1 MNHILVLT
9 ALTLFPLSGLFS
21 SETDSIPRPVIRPPR
36 ISGPIR
42 LTGKLD
48 DPQWRLA
55 TEVDLRYEIQPG
67 ENTPAPQRT
76 EVFILYNYE
85 NLYFGFRCHD
95 TRPEE
100 IRAHITDRDKF
111 WGDDFVDVKLDTYG
125 DHQRAYEFLVNPFG
139 IQSDI
144 MTTSMNEDDSFDAI
158 WYSAAAIN
166 DSGWTAEI
174 ALPFKSLRF
183 SSAEVQEWTLLLFR
197 VYPRASNVNIS
208 LAPHDRNVPNNLTEG
223 ARLVGLRDIESSGS
237 VELLPYAMGQQT
249 GALVD
254 ERDPSLGFRDNKIQ
268 GRVGGGIR
276 YSPNPNFSVDAVINP
291 DFSQIETDADQI
303 SVNTTFALFYP
314 EKRPFFV
321 VGQELLQTPMYYSR
335 SINNPL
341 GAARV
346 VGKTGSLS
354 YLYLGALDRNT
365 PFVIPGEEESDVV
378 SSSLKSFSN
387 IGRLRYDFGK
397 QAYLGAMLTTRNLSG
412 GHNYLA
418 GLDWNY
424 PFWSNFYFQGELFL
438 TDTRELN
445 DTELLSSHRRFG
457 NTGYDAAFNGER
469 YMGKGIHIVLMRS
482 ARDYSFMFETN
493 HFSPAYRPDCGYFPN
508 NDYREFT
515 LWQGY
520 SFYPKDSFIDRAN
533 IQVSSEMKYNF
544 DWLKKE
550 QVVQPGICVQMKG
563 QLHLDASY
571 FLVNDEMFRG
581 TWFRQV
587 NRASFSFNAEPW
599 GYLGFSVNGQIGKF
613 IYRSSSPSMGSG
625 HQIGSQITLK
635 PTSQLRFELSY
646 NRARLSSFDTGA
658 LLYDGYITRGILL
671 YQFTPEMFL
680 RTITQY
686 NSFGKTLKV
695 YPLFSYKLNPFTIFY
710 AGVTNDFADF
720 DGYERFQTTQRQL
733 FVKLQYLVMR

>member
-1 MNHILVLT
+1 MNRLVVLI
-9 ALTLFPLSGLFS
+9 ALCLLPVSFLLSGDG
-21 SETDSIPRPVIRPPR
+21 DSIPRPVIRPPR
-36 ISGPIR
+36 INEPIK
-42 LTGKLD
+42 LTGKLE
-48 DPQWRLA
+48 DPQWSRGA
-55 TEVDLRYEIQPG
+55 RVELRYEVRPG

-76 EVFILYNYE
+76 EVFILYSYE

-125 DHQRAYEFLVNPFG
+125 DHQRAYEFVVNPFG

-158 WYSAAAIN
+158 WHSAAAIN

-183 SSAEVQEWTLLLFR
+183 SGAEVQEWTLLLFR

-208 LAPHDRNVPNNLTEG
+208 LTPHDRNVPNNLTEG

-254 ERDPSLGFRDNKIQ
+254 EGDPSLGFRNNKIQ

-314 EKRPFFV
+314 EKRPFFI
-321 VGQELLQTPMYYSR
+321 VGKELLQTPMYYSR

-397 QAYLGAMLTTRNLSG
+397 ETYIGGMVMTRNLSD

-418 GLDWNY
+418 GFDWNY
-424 PFWSNFYFQGELFL
+424 LFWGNFYFQGELFL
-438 TDTRELN
+438 TDTREVKNTALLN
-445 DTELLSSHRRFG
+445 SQREFGGTSH
-457 NTGYDAAFNGER
+457 DAAFNGER
-469 YMGKGIHIVLMRS
+469 YEGSGIHLVLQRM
-482 ARDYSFMFETN
+482 AREYSFMFETN
-493 HFSPAYRPDCGYFPN
+493 HFSPTYRPDCGLFPN
-508 NDYREFT
+508 NHYREFT

-533 IQVSSEMKYNF
+533 IQVASRLEFNF
-544 DWLKKE
+544 DWVKKE
-550 QVVQPGICVQMKG
+550 QVIQPSICVQMKG
-563 QLHLDASY
+563 QMHLDAAY
-571 FLVNDEMFRG
+571 LLVNDEMFRG

-587 NRASFSFNAEPW
+587 NRASFWLNAEPW
-599 GYLGFSVNGQIGKF
+599 SYFGFSVNGQIGKF
-613 IYRSSSPSMGSG
+613 IYRSSSPSMGRG

-646 NRARLSSFDTGA
+646 NRARLSNFDTGQ
-658 LLYDGYITRGILL
+658 LLYDGYITRGIVL

-680 RTITQY
+680 RTIAQY
-686 NSFGKTLKV
+686 NSFGKSLHV

-710 AGVTNDFADF
+710 AGVTNDFADLE
-720 DGYERFQTTQRQL
+720 GYERFQTTQRQL
-733 FVKLQYLVMR
+733 FVKLQYLVME